1 MALEHAGGAVGYFF
15 GRLDSP
21 DELTIAFLSEREEMA
36 HGLATLLTE
45 IGTDNLRV
53 RFEIEPSGSV
63 KIIVEDK
70 RDPGNFQ
77 DKRLR
82 PVPMITRFLMDFEED
97 KKLIL
102 TVGDLDMNMDYDM
115 LRLEIKEIE
124 VICSKYLH

>member
-1 MALEHAGGAVGYFF
+1 MAYEQAGGAVGYFF
-15 GRLDSP
+15 GRLDTP
-21 DELTIAFLSEREEMA
+21 DELTIAFLAEREEVV
-36 HGLATLLTE
+36 HGFASLLSE
-45 IGTDNLRV
+45 IGPDNLRV
-53 RFEIEPSGSV
+53 CFEIQPSGAV
-63 KIIVEDK
+63 GIIVEDK

-82 PVPMITRFLMDFEED
+82 TVPMITRFLMDFEED

-102 TVGDLDMNMDYDM
+102 TVGDLDLNMDYDR